1 MLDAG
6 PLHRPPSLTDAVVA
20 HIRDG
25 IIRGLYAPGRQLGEA
40 QLAEELGTSRGTV
53 REAMRELASLG
64 LVSRA
69 AHRGAVVTPL
79 TPRRAEEIYTLRAAL
94 ESFAARRAV
103 ERGGVDEASLADLAR
118 HVGAIRDAGA
128 AGDIGGMVKADMDFH
143 SALSALAGHELLM
156 EHLEAIQAHSRRL
169 LVYSELYQPEAHDA
183 GIVVARHERL
193 MEVLRAGDPAAV
205 VAAVEDHISS
215 TGRTIVERMAEIAA
229 SDARGGT
236 MWPGE
241 GDDAA

>member
-1 MLDAG
+1 MIDPG

-25 IIRGLYAPGRQLGEA
+25 IIRGLYAPGRQLAEA

-53 REAMRELASLG
+53 REALRELASLG

-79 TPRRAEEIYTLRAAL
+79 TPQRAEEIYTLRAAL
-94 ESFAARRAV
+94 ESFAARLAV
-103 ERGGVDEASLADLAR
+103 ERGGVDEAALADLAR
-118 HVGAIRDAGA
+118 HVESIRSAGA

-183 GIVVARHERL
+183 GVVVGRHERL
-193 MEVLRAGDPAAV
+193 LAVLRGGDAEAV
-205 VAAVEDHISS
+205 ASAVEDHISS
-215 TGRTIVERMAEIAA
+215 TGRTIVERMGEVAA
-229 SDARGGT
+229 RDVTGRH
-236 MWPGE
+236 
-241 GDDAA
+241 DAA